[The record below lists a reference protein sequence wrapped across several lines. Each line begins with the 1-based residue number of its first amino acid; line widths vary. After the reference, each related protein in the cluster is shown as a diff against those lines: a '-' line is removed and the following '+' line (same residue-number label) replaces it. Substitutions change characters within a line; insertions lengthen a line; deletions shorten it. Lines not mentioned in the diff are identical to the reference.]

1 MKTCSAMNHRMIYV
15 FCLGLMLA
23 ATDVSAQRKG
33 LLSSDQLLTMALEE
47 TNQHHNYEKAIALCR
62 KALELSPGYPDV
74 KLLLGRL
81 YVLTRQPAAAR
92 LEWLE
97 VLRKQPPN
105 REALDYLINLEN
117 SLGRGKEAICYIDM
131 ALEQDPL
138 NKELLFKKHG
148 LLTEFRQTESA
159 DKVLTLLATHYGSD
173 PKVRSMREEA
183 AQAKERLAR
192 AALQPEE
199 KPAPPLDPKLVAL
212 DRLQTALAAARK
224 KNDHRETRAVA
235 EKILAEAP
243 GNRDAFLAIINSY
256 HRQEQYGQALHWLNK
271 ALAQSGSDEDLLRR
285 KTGLLQEMRRYDEA
299 AVTARQL
306 LWKNGSHR
314 NLQAFRDI
322 QLQRAAAFDRAG
334 RYTEAGSVIDTLLQ
348 YAPADTMLLFKKA
361 GLLEA
366 GRRYE
371 EAAAVTRQLLLSAPS
386 NKKYQQAYAE
396 QMFAAA
402 REQLRNQAPEKAR
415 PLLETSIR
423 YAPANAEAWHSLI
436 NLDNST
442 GNVTGAIALCDSAMA
457 VLGPQEDLRRKK
469 SALLQAA
476 NRLPEAYAIAGE
488 LVKAAPENREL
499 QQMYAD
505 QLTAHGRQL
514 QQAQAWDSALAVYR
528 KAYAYQPTDTLLVQQ
543 MVNTFLASHQYDST
557 VAYADKGL
565 QLQPAHET
573 LLMKKAA
580 ALEAQHQYKA
590 AAETVS
596 VLLRARPED
605 NNLRDGYY
613 RLRSKTYRNQAGIIH
628 LQSIYDN
635 GSRPANVTA
644 LQYLRFHEK
653 GSIGGRVSYADRA
666 AGSGVQLEAET
677 YYTHSKNYY
686 SYGLLG
692 WSTGK
697 VFPKFRAGYSLFRNL
712 GREWEAELGTRYL
725 KTDSASNYAAVW
737 SAAKTWGAYWANLRG
752 YVITE
757 EGNWYHAY
765 VLTNRFYLHEQQDFI
780 ALTLSLGNT
789 PDDRSRNYQFNQQ
802 AAFLAGGAGIGYQKT
817 FAYRTTM
824 GVFGN
829 WTYQRLTNDRHYN
842 QFDIY
847 LTLLRK
853 F

>member
-15 FCLGLMLA
+15 FCLGLMLTA
-23 ATDVSAQRKG
+23 ADVSAQRKG

-47 TNQHHNYEKAIALCR
+47 TNEHHNYEKAISLCR
-62 KALELSPGYPDV
+62 KALEQSPGYPDV

-81 YVLTRQPAAAR
+81 YLLTRQPAAAR

-97 VLRKQPPN
+97 VLKKQPPN
-105 REALDYLINLEN
+105 TEALAYLINLEN

-148 LLTEFRQTESA
+148 LLTEFHQTNAA
-159 DKVLTLLATHYGSD
+159 DEVLTILNSHYGND
-173 PKVRSMREEA
+173 AKVRAMREAA
-183 AQAKERLAR
+183 AQEKERLAR

-199 KPAPPLDPKLVAL
+199 KPAPPPDPKLVVL
-212 DRLQTALAAARK
+212 DRLETALVAARK
-224 KNDHRETRAVA
+224 RNNHHETRAVA

-256 HRQEQYGQALHWLNK
+256 HQQQQYEPALRWLNK
-271 ALAQSGSDEDLLRR
+271 ALSRFGSDEDLLRR
-285 KTGLLQEMRRYDEA
+285 KTGLLQELHRYDEA

-306 LWKNGSHR
+306 LQKNANSR

-322 QLQRAAAFDRAG
+322 QLQRAAAYDRAG
-334 RYTEAGSVIDTLLQ
+334 DYAAAGALIDTLLQ

-366 GRRYE
+366 GQRYE
-371 EAAAVTRQLLLSAPS
+371 EAAAITRQLLQSAPAHQR
-386 NKKYQQAYAE
+386 YQQAYAE
-396 QMFAAA
+396 QLLATA
-402 REQLRNQAPEKAR
+402 RQQLRNNAPDKAK
-415 PLLETSIR
+415 PLLETSLR
-423 YAPANAEAWHSLI
+423 YAPANPEAWTSLI
-436 NLDNST
+436 NLENST
-442 GNVTGAIALCDSAMA
+442 GNVTNAIALCDSALA
-457 VLGPQEDLRRKK
+457 VLGPNDDIRMKK

-476 NRLPEAYAIAGE
+476 NRLPEAYAISGE
-488 LVKAAPENREL
+488 LLKAASGNHEL
-499 QQMYAD
+499 QQMYAE
-505 QLTAHGRQL
+505 QLAAHGRQL
-514 QQAQAWDSALAVYR
+514 QQTQAWDSALIAYR
-528 KAYAYQPTDTLLVQQ
+528 KAYAYQPGDTLLVQQ
-543 MVNTFLASHQYDST
+543 IVNSFLALHQYDST
-557 VAYADKGL
+557 IAYADRGL

-580 ALEAQHQYKA
+580 ALEAQQNYKA
-590 AAETVS
+590 AAATVAMQ
-596 VLLRARPED
+596 LEARPGD
-605 NNLRDGYY
+605 KYLRDYY
-613 RLRSKTYRNQAGIIH
+613 NRLRGKTYRNQAGIIH

-653 GSIGGRVSYADRA
+653 GSIGGRVSYADRT

-677 YYTHSKNYY
+677 YYTHNKKYY
-686 SYGLLG
+686 SYGILG
-692 WSTGK
+692 WSPSD
-697 VFPKFRAGYSLFRNL
+697 VFPKFRAGYSLFHNL
-712 GREWEAELGTRYL
+712 GREWEAELGARYL

-757 EGNWYHAY
+757 DGNWYHAY
-765 VLTNRFYLHEQQDFI
+765 VLTNRFYMNEQQDFI

-802 AAFLAGGAGIGYQKT
+802 AAFLAGGAGIGFQKT